1 MNWSEHLDEY
11 CERGSAAFWAEPV
24 NAVSNLAFVMAAF
37 ALWRILRPYRQVPAG
52 IGPCRPVPVDIA
64 MLAPFMAL
72 IGIGSFAFHTL
83 ATRWSQMLDVA
94 PITLFVL
101 FCLGCFLRWFYGL
114 AWRRCVLGVA
124 GFVVF
129 TAVFGVLAG
138 GLIPNRSGMYVPVLL
153 LMTGLAVTLRGSR
166 EAGRAAQWRQFAA
179 AAVVFAV
186 ALSARTVDEE
196 ICGAFPLGTHFLWH
210 TLDGVLVFLV
220 SRALVRRWRYLAD
233 RDRLAVP
240 AP

>member
-1 MNWSEHLDEY
+1 MNWNEYLDEY
-11 CERGSAAFWAEPV
+11 CERGSAAFWAEPL
-24 NAVSNLAFVMAAF
+24 NAVTNLAFVVAAL
-37 ALWRILRPYRQVPAG
+37 AVWRILRPYR
-52 IGPCRPVPVDIA
+52 RVPVDIGL
-64 MLAPFMAL
+64 LAPFMVL
-72 IGIGSFAFHTL
+72 IGVGSFAFHTL
-83 ATRWSQMLDVA
+83 ATRWSQALDVA

-101 FCLGCFLRWFYGL
+101 FCLACVLRWFYGL
-114 AWRRCVLGVA
+114 AWRRCALGVA
-124 GFVVF
+124 GFMAV
-129 TAVFGVLAG
+129 TAVFGVLLG
-138 GLIPNRSGMYVPVLL
+138 GLVPNRSGMYVPVLL
-153 LMTGLAVTLRGSR
+153 LMGGLAVTLRGSR

-233 RDRLAVP
+233 AGREPLAVP
-240 AP
+240 AV